1 MPTWHSAGSNVGSN
15 NVARLSRSGLAI
27 IALSASL
34 VAGHALAQSPAAAPA
49 APAATAAKPL
59 WNELTAAQ
67 KAALEPL
74 AAEWDTMDSARKAT
88 WLEIGNRFSAMKPDE
103 QQRVHERMREWLQL
117 TPEQRRLARENY
129 AQAKKIDKSQ
139 KSAKWDEYQ
148 QLPEEEKKKLAA
160 AAAKKQA
167 GKSTVTCPP
176 GSIVNTAAAQPP
188 CVPAPPTPA
197 APTPAAP
204 NSNVK

>member
-1 MPTWHSAGSNVGSN
+1 MPTWHSAGSNSMR
-15 NVARLSRSGLAI
+15 RLNRSCLAI
-27 IALSASL
+27 IALSASFI
-34 VAGHALAQSPAAAPA
+34 AGHALAQASAAPPATAAPA
-49 APAATAAKPL
+49 AAAKPL
-59 WNELTAAQ
+59 WNELTPAQ

-74 AAEWDTMDSARKAT
+74 AAEWDKMDSARKAT
-88 WLEIGNRFSAMKPDE
+88 WLEIGNRFAAMKPDE
-103 QQRVHERMREWLQL
+103 QQRVHERMREWIQL
-117 TPEQRRLARENY
+117 TPAQRRLARENY

-167 GKSTVTCPP
+167 GKSAVTCPP

-188 CVPAPPTPA
+188 CVPAPP
-197 APTPAAP
+197 

>member
-1 MPTWHSAGSNVGSN
+1 MPTWHSAGINKMSS
-15 NVARLSRSGLAI
+15 LSRSCLAI
-27 IALSASL
+27 IALSASFIS
-34 VAGHALAQSPAAAPA
+34 GQALAQASAAPAAAAPA
-49 APAATAAKPL
+49 AAAKPL
-59 WNELTAAQ
+59 WNELTPAQ

-74 AAEWDTMDSARKAT
+74 AAEWDKMDSARKTT
-88 WLEIGNRFSAMKPDE
+88 WLEIGNRFAAMKPDE
-103 QQRVHERMREWLQL
+103 QQRVHERMREWIQL

-167 GKSTVTCPP
+167 GAQGKSTVTCPP
-176 GSIVNTAAAQPP
+176 GSIANTAAAQPP

-197 APTPAAP
+197 APTPVAP